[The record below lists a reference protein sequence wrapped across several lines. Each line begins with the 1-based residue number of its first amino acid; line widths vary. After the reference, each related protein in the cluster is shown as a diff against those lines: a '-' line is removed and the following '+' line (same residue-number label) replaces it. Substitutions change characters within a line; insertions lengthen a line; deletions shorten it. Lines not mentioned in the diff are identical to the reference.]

1 MRARRIHLLAGMAAI
16 ALLAAPAPWLH
27 AGLVRPAPSFSFGG
41 AGGKNSL
48 GSLRGQP
55 VVLVIAQTGNTKAL
69 RSQMKSLK
77 NIYHDCASR
86 GAVFVAALTDGGG
99 TVPSDIPF
107 ALANNGGAVAAAY
120 GMRGDFLIA
129 VIGRDGN
136 LDLVTDKPI
145 PGARVFEVIKN
156 NFDVQEKARRELPKG
171 PPER

>member
-1 MRARRIHLLAGMAAI
+1 MARSIRPLARIAALT
-16 ALLAAPAPWLH
+16 LLAALFTTAE
-27 AGLVRPAPSFSFGG
+27 AGVVRPAPTFTFGG

-55 VVLVIAQTGNTKAL
+55 VVLIIAQGGKSKAL
-69 RSQMKSLK
+69 RAQMKSLT

-86 GAVFVAALTDGGG
+86 GAVFVAALADGGG

-107 ALANNGGAVAAAY
+107 VLANNGAAVAAAY

-136 LDLVTDKPI
+136 LDLITDKPI

-156 NFDVQEKARRELPKG
+156 NGDVQEKSRREIPKSSPG
-171 PPER
+171 R